1 MCHRTEVEPQS
12 PAYDTLTKT
21 IAVKVPRLA
30 VTVYA
35 SLDGWMVDMAKPAQS
50 HDVEQRRIRESW

>member
-35 SLDGWMVDMAKPAQS
+35 SLDGWMVDMAISYCKTHHRQTRPIS
-50 HDVEQRRIRESW
+50 